1 MKRFFILGTI
11 VLFLGCNSNLKL
23 YDQHALLK
31 PIKRVKDDFYIKDFS
46 NSYKRLE
53 GNWVWGSGKDTL
65 VLKFTPIFKK
75 KYEENIF
82 GYKNAYYDTCLITLK
97 YLSNGTEILNTLDK
111 IRTENCLYAG
121 HLEIITT
128 MFYVYNKCRLGVFD
142 QPVLMFAGND
152 LVLVN
157 KWNEEEGVFFEKD
170 GEYKI
175 VIPRTITLK
184 RLE

>member
-1 MKRFFILGTI
+1 MKGVKLRDD
-11 VLFLGCNSNLKL
+11 NYYLKDESL
-23 YDQHALLK
+23 SYEQLK
-31 PIKRVKDDFYIKDFS
+31 GEWLWTNKS
-46 NSYKRLE
+46 
-53 GNWVWGSGKDTL
+53 DTL
-65 VLKFTPIFKK
+65 TLKIVPIYKK
-75 KYEENIF
+75 KYDENI
-82 GYKNAYYDTCLITLK
+82 YSKRQNAYYDTALIQAKFSKQGDVIVNQISYPENDVCLFAQPLGI
-97 YLSNGTEILNTLDK
+97 Y
-111 IRTENCLYAG
+111 
-121 HLEIITT
+121 TT
-128 MFYVYNKCRLGVFD
+128 MFYVYNKCRIGVFD